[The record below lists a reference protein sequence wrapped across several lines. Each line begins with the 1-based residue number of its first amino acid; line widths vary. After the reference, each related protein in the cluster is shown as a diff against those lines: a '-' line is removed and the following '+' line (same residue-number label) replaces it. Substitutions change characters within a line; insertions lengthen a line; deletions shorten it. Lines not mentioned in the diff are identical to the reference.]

1 MQQRQLRLALLQVDP
16 TPTPTRVAQKAP
28 LLQWP
33 PTPGIVRDSA
43 QPVPVVVKVPSDDD
57 SPKSRVKEEPN
68 DKPFDFAAPV
78 VEDEASRNQRIHGH
92 WAGAMPKWLPMLA
105 RIHPR
110 NVVRGQCTE
119 CSHVGE
125 LMGTEGC
132 PGGCCPHCWR
142 TFIKERYGYVEG
154 EDEADEQQT
163 VSDTASSAAAAAPQP
178 TQPQVP
184 TAAKSAPPKPF
195 GLPVRA
201 RGRSRTPPPRSAARS
216 RAAAEHTVQAAPVA
230 EVPARPRVTSFSP
243 KKRAV
248 KTEPAGDK
256 CPNSWCNRPGG
267 EYTGGHC
274 CKFCQEWLR
283 DKTKLEALQAAWL
296 PVATEFTKNRR
307 QKLNSG
313 TICHC
318 NSCDLREVAA
328 GRDPWPT

>member
-1 MQQRQLRLALLQVDP
+1 MVSLHSLVSRLAWAWFWMWKLYHMP
-16 TPTPTRVAQKAP
+16 H
-28 LLQWP
+28 
-33 PTPGIVRDSA
+33 
-43 QPVPVVVKVPSDDD
+43 
-57 SPKSRVKEEPN
+57 
-68 DKPFDFAAPV
+68 FAL
-78 VEDEASRNQRIHGH
+78 N
-92 WAGAMPKWLPMLA
+92 
-105 RIHPR
+105 
-110 NVVRGQCTE
+110 T
-119 CSHVGE
+119 
-125 LMGTEGC
+125 
-132 PGGCCPHCWR
+132 CCPHCWR

-274 CKFCQEWLR
+274 CKFCAEWFI
-283 DKTKLEALQAAWL
+283 DKTKLDLLYNASF
-296 PVATEFTKNRR
+296 PVKIVLNDKRR
-307 QKLNSG
+307 KKLNASD
-313 TICHC
+313 ICHC
-318 NSCDLREVAA
+318 SSCDLRDLSVRRHLRVACA
-328 GRDPWPT
+328 CAICFVSELGPDV